1 LSVLSSLRL
10 RLLFPVYLPGRSWAQ
25 LFVLGGCEFVRS
37 ALFLAVLSAILQQ
50 RLHIYSVF
58 TLGWLLGL
66 LFGADTLLRS
76 PSGWIVDHWG
86 SLPTSLGASLVV
98 LGGLWIVSFSS
109 ALSFI
114 AVGVMLI
121 GAGLAPVWT
130 SVISGVTGRA
140 GPEYQ
145 ARALSAVFTAWLLG
159 GGIGTLLSLYVLHR
173 LPLEK
178 TIEMLWGANMLA
190 VFAAALAMGNRI
202 SEAKGAL
209 RSPYRAATRQ
219 PYLRRVGQALAAAR
233 ALVPG
238 LFLQTFIL
246 ALVLAVMERYA
257 TQQLGWA
264 AQDVIWLLLGG
275 GGLALLLLHPVA
287 RLVDRYGPRP
297 FLCAGF
303 FAAAGPL
310 AAIAFVRQPL
320 QAALIAGLL
329 GGAYALILTS
339 WNTLLARAM
348 PSDRRGG
355 LWGVFTTLEGLGA
368 ACGPPVAGLLWEH
381 VSPSAPFLLGGA
393 TLLLIAFVYTIFPID
408 RPLSG

>member
-1 LSVLSSLRL
+1 MFALSSR
-10 RLLFPVYLPGRSWAQ
+10 RIRTLFPVYLPARSWAQ
-25 LFVLGGCEFVRS
+25 LLVLGGCEFVRS

-50 RLHIYSVF
+50 RLHISSVL

-76 PSGWIVDHWG
+76 PSGWIVDHLG
-86 SLPTSLGASLVV
+86 SMRTSMGASLVV
-98 LGGLWIVSFSS
+98 LGGLLIVSLSS
-109 ALSFI
+109 VLSFI
-114 AVGVMLI
+114 AAGVMLI

-140 GPEYQ
+140 GPNFQ
-145 ARALSAVFTAWLLG
+145 ARALSAVFTAWLAG
-159 GGIGTLLSLYVLHR
+159 GGLGTLLSLYLLHR
-173 LPLEK
+173 LPLEA
-178 TIEMLWGANMLA
+178 TLSLLAGANVSA
-190 VFAAALAMGNRI
+190 VLAAALGLWGHMADTKARFQPQDNQAPR
-202 SEAKGAL
+202 K
-209 RSPYRAATRQ
+209 
-219 PYLRRVGQALAAAR
+219 PYLQRVGQALAASR

-257 TQQLGWA
+257 TKQLGWA
-264 AQDVIWLLLGG
+264 TKDVIWLLLGG

-287 RLVDRYGPRP
+287 RLVDHYGPRP

-320 QAALIAGLL
+320 QAALLAALL

-348 PSDRRGG
+348 PPDRRGG

-368 ACGPPVAGLLWEH
+368 ACGPPAAGLLWEH
-381 VSPSAPFLLGGA
+381 LSPAAPFLMGGA
-393 TLLLIAFVYTIFPID
+393 ALLLLAFAYIIFPID
-408 RPLSG
+408 RHLTA